1 MYKYKSRFKKRK
13 KSTWILLILSLIAI
27 ALGGIYYFLD
37 HYRVVN
43 VYVDG
48 NVHYTKEEI
57 MNIVMDGPLGKNTLY
72 LSMRYKN
79 KSITD
84 VPFVAAMD
92 VNVVSADSI
101 RIVVYEKSLAGY
113 IEYLG
118 RYIYFDKDGRVV
130 ESSAMRTMGIPQVHG
145 LEFDHVVVGELL
157 PVQNSEVFSQV
168 LGVTQTLDK
177 GENSLHADHIYFN
190 KSQEMTLYFGD
201 IKVLFGK
208 YENLDEKINLLKT
221 FIPDLTG
228 KKGTLNVE
236 NYSPGKKNYSFTPE
250 E

>member
-1 MYKYKSRFKKRK
+1 VYKYKSRFKKRR
-13 KSTWILLILSLIAI
+13 KSTWILLSLTLIAL

-37 HYRVVN
+37 HYKVLN

-57 MNIVMDGPLGKNTLY
+57 MDLVMDGPLGDNSVY

-84 VPFVAAMD
+84 IPFIAAMD
-92 VNVVSADSI
+92 VNVVSADTI

-130 ESSAMRTMGIPQVHG
+130 ESSTIKTLGIPQLLG
-145 LEFDHVVVGELL
+145 IDFEHVVVGELL
-157 PVQNSEVFSQV
+157 PVKDSDVFSRV
-168 LGVTQTLDK
+168 LSITQTLDK
-177 GENSLHADHIYFN
+177 YGLHAARIYFN
-190 KSQEMTLYFGD
+190 KSYEMTLHFD
-201 IKVLFGK
+201 DVKVLFGTHDDI
-208 YENLDEKINLLKT
+208 DEKIILLQNILPK
-221 FIPDLTG
+221 LEG
-228 KKGTLNVE
+228 QKGTLNIE
-236 NYSPGKKNYSFTPE
+236 NYSPGTKTYTFTPE

>member
-13 KSTWILLILSLIAI
+13 KSTWILLTLSLIAI

-48 NVHYTKEEI
+48 NVHYTKDEI
-57 MNIVMDGPLGKNTLY
+57 MDIVMDGPLGNNSLY

-92 VNVVSADSI
+92 VNVVSADTI

-130 ESSAMRTMGIPQVHG
+130 ESSTIRTLGIPQLLG
-145 LEFDHVVVGELL
+145 IDFDHVVVGELL
-157 PVQNSEVFSQV
+157 PVQNSDVFSQV
-168 LGVTQTLDK
+168 LSITQTLDK
-177 GENSLHADHIYFN
+177 YGLHAQRIYFN
-190 KSQEMTLYFGD
+190 KSLEMTLYFED
-201 IKVLFGK
+201 IKVLFGTHK
-208 YENLDEKINLLKT
+208 DIDEKIILLQN
-221 FIPDLTG
+221 ILPSLED
-228 KKGTLNVE
+228 KKGTLSIE
-236 NYSPGKKNYSFTPE
+236 NYSPGTKIYTFSPE